1 MCLALNTA
9 TIVIYAINVCVILAT
24 VPHTVP
30 QKRSLFVP
38 LAAAGALTIA
48 ALVLQLNSDCHVSYT
63 KLGAAV
69 LALHIFASGRETCHF
84 YSIYMQD
91 KYNNASHGIPSDE
104 SQQGGPRATA

>member
-24 VPHTVP
+24 VPHTR
-30 QKRSLFVP
+30 RSLCLP
-38 LAAAGALTIA
+38 LAAAGALTTA

-91 KYNNASHGIPSDE
+91 KYNNASHGIRSDE
-104 SQQGGPRATA
+104 SQQEATRATA